1 MVQSMPNPKKLERVG
16 TLFKAAASNRGQSF
30 FDQCS
35 KTKFLAVNDYYKAED
50 EYIKLVT
57 KTMSVKALGISG
69 KDDCYGCLSSVK
81 SALESGQLD
90 KGLLDALENLRST
103 YLNRML
109 KPVFKQYMH
118 NDTPNEKSLQKI
130 YTNAMK
136 IESLIEVIQF
146 MNKVQ
151 PIE

>member
-1 MVQSMPNPKKLERVG
+1 MPNPKKLERVG
-16 TLFKAAASNRGQSF
+16 TLFEAAASKRGQSF
-30 FDQCS
+30 FNQCS

-50 EYIKLVT
+50 EYIKLAT
-57 KTMSVKALGISG
+57 KTLSVKGLGISG
-69 KDDCYGCLSSVK
+69 KDDCYGCLSNVK

-109 KPVFKQYMH
+109 KPVFKQYIH
-118 NDTPNEKSLQKI
+118 NDAANKQVLEKT